1 MLSEL
6 IPDLRELI
14 DLTRKA
20 ENFDATLAA
29 HQQLGK
35 PIEPAAHALVDRARL
50 GERIVQLTMK
60 WGIR

>member
-6 IPDLRELI
+6 IPDLRELL

-20 ENFDATLAA
+20 ENFDATLATR
-29 HQQLGK
+29 QQLGQ
-35 PIEPAAHALVDRARL
+35 PIEPTADARTERARMS
-50 GERIVQLTMK
+50 ERIVQLKIK